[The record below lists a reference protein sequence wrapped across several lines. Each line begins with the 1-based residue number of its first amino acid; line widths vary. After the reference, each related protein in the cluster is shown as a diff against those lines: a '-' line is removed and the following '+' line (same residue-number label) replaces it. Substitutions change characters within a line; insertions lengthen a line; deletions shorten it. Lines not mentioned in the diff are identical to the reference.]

1 MNAELYSWG
10 AAGEV
15 TGSKHFLTVDGR
27 TLMVDC
33 GAFQGRR
40 ESSDRKN
47 REWPFDHTTIDA
59 VVLTTGCDKTTPSA
73 IMAASTVDIPAIVL
87 SGGKDHSAAV
97 DAEHRFISKIFGEQD
112 KDWKVAEQSMV
123 SDSGKTYDMVQ
134 VEMIKTGEKHFY
146 YFDITWYAK
155 KAKRP
160 QNTDQ

>member
-1 MNAELYSWG
+1 MKRVIALI
-10 AAGEV
+10 AGGV
-15 TGSKHFLTVDGR
+15 FFCCITGGCLS
-27 TLMVDC
+27 
-33 GAFQGRR
+33 R
-40 ESSDRKN
+40 ESIKVNPHAEAKIQNVSFSGGSGTSHD
-47 REWPFDHTTIDA
+47 
-59 VVLTTGCDKTTPSA
+59 S
-73 IMAASTVDIPAIVL
+73 AIVL
-87 SGGKDHSAAV
+87 TGGKDHTAAV
-97 DAEHRFISKIFGEQD
+97 ESEHKFFIKIFGEQD